1 MKNQIAAKTEIHT
14 ATEALLEGLIAEC
27 HAIIR
32 DDVLPMARGSKD
44 NEKIH
49 YLHAVNSL
57 MESAVALGDAVGRMR
72 GTAPQPELRQRIT
85 VERIQ
90 RLSNTNREGGGS
102 RS

>member
-1 MKNQIAAKTEIHT
+1 MKNQIASKTEIQT
-14 ATEALLEGLIAEC
+14 VAEALLEGLIAEC

-32 DDVLPMARGSKD
+32 DDVLPLARSSKD

-57 MESAVALGDAVGRMR
+57 MESAVALGDAVGRLR

-90 RLSNTNREGGGS
+90 RLSNSDGEGGGG

>member
-1 MKNQIAAKTEIHT
+1 MKNQIEAQSQIKTEAQT
-14 ATEALLEGLIAEC
+14 AAEALLEGLIAEC

-32 DDVLPMARGSKD
+32 DDVLPMARSGED

-49 YLHAVNSL
+49 FLHAVNSL
-57 MESAVALGDAVGRMR
+57 MESAVALGDAVGRLR

-90 RLSNTNREGGGS
+90 RLSNTDGEGG
-102 RS
+102 